1 VPVRSRWKSFTHQLA
16 GRLHMPGAMTR
27 YDRTWEPLFVL
38 IAAATLW
45 FGTL

>member
-1 VPVRSRWKSFTHQLA
+1 MMFVVA
-16 GRLHMPGAMTR
+16 GELHMPIVMTR

-38 IAAATLW
+38 AVAVFLL